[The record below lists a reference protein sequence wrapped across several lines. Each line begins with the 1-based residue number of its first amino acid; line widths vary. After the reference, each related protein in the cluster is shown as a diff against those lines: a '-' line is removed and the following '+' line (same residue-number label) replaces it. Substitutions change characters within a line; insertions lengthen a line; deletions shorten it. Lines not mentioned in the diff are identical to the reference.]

1 MSNITEV
8 LKNAKR
14 IHFIGIGGSGMCPL
28 AEILHAKGYSL
39 QGSDNNESSIVERIR
54 KLGIPVMMGQRPEN
68 LEGADMI
75 VYSAAIMKTN
85 PELIAALESG
95 VPTFTRAEL
104 FGEITRQYSNC
115 VGICGTHGKTTTTSM
130 TVQTMLDAG
139 LDISAVIGGKLPLT
153 NSYGRVGTNDTI
165 VVEACEYVD
174 TFLHLYPNVSVIL
187 NVDEDHME
195 YFKTMDNLI
204 ASFHKFAE
212 LAKSAVIYNGDDAN
226 TVKAVEG
233 ITGKALISFGF
244 GSENDYHPE
253 NIEEVG
259 GACNSFDVV
268 YKGETLGRITLRVPG
283 THNILNAL
291 AAVACAIYSG
301 AEFKDCVKGL
311 ETFGGAG
318 RRFEHLGTY
327 KGIDFIDDYAH
338 HPAELKVTLDAAMKL
353 GYKKVWAVFQP
364 FTYSRTKLHFDEFV
378 DVLKIP
384 DRCVLTEIMGSR
396 EVNKWDVY
404 SSQLC
409 EKIPGS
415 VWFNTQEEVCD
426 YVLAH
431 AEAGDLILTMG
442 CGDIYKSANMMI
454 ERLKAE

>member
-1 MSNITEV
+1 MSNVSEV
-8 LKNAKR
+8 LKTAKR
-14 IHFIGIGGSGMCPL
+14 IHFIGIGGAGMCPL
-28 AEILHAKGYSL
+28 AEILHAKGFNL

-54 KLGIPVMMGQRPEN
+54 KLGIPVFMGQRPEN

-104 FGEITRQYSNC
+104 FGEITRQYGNC

-153 NSYGRVGTNDTI
+153 DSYGRVGTNDTI

-174 TFLHLYPNVSVIL
+174 TFLHLFPNISVIL

-233 ITGKALISFGF
+233 IEGKALISFGL
-244 GSENDYHPE
+244 GKQNDYYAD
-253 NIEEVG
+253 NIEEIA
-259 GACNSFDVV
+259 GACYRFDAM
-268 YKGETLGRITLRVPG
+268 YKGEKLGSITLSVPG
-283 THNILNAL
+283 KHNILNAL
-291 AAVACAIYSG
+291 AAIASSICSG

-311 ETFGGAG
+311 ESFGGAG

-327 KGIDFIDDYAH
+327 QGIDFIDDYAH
-338 HPAELKVTLDAAMKL
+338 HPAELKVTLEAAMKL
-353 GYKKVWAVFQP
+353 GYKTVWAVFQP
-364 FTYSRTKLHFDEFV
+364 FTYSRTRLHFDEFV

-409 EKIPGS
+409 EQIPNS
-415 VWFNTQEEVCD
+415 VWFNTQQEVCD
-426 YVLAH
+426 YVLAN
-431 AEAGDLILTMG
+431 AKAGDLILTMG
-442 CGDIYKSANMMI
+442 CGDIYKSAHMMI
-454 ERLKAE
+454 ERLKKQ